1 LLMVPVY
8 AAARMIYQA
17 YGVIAGKGAAG
28 EFARQYSPL
37 ELLGILIKAHLAALA
52 GAPMMWRKRLKI
64 NRMKKVSNREF
75 YCWLKRFRLSAK
87 ELALKE

>member
-1 LLMVPVY
+1 MMAPAF
-8 AAARMIYQA
+8 AALRMIYQA
-17 YGVIAGKGAAG
+17 YGVVAGKGAAG

-52 GAPMMWRKRLKI
+52 GAPMMWRKRLTI
-64 NRMKKVSNREF
+64 NRMTKVNTREF
-75 YCWLKRFRLSAK
+75 NGWLKRFRLSAK